1 MKKIIG
7 ISILCFSVSGCAGAA
22 FPMLDAVLTTL
33 SGADF
38 LTRTT
43 TDKGIVDH
51 GLDEVTGKDC
61 KVSNIIKDKEICEDK
76 LIKQMEKLTCDT
88 FRFDKDG
95 NVYCVEKAEEYKRPN
110 YKLQY

>member
-7 ISILCFSVSGCAGAA
+7 ISIICFTVSGCAGGA
-22 FPMLDAVLTTL
+22 FPLVDVILTTI

-38 LTRTT
+38 VTRTT

-61 KVSNIIKDKEICEDK
+61 KVSNIIKDKEICEDN
-76 LIKQMEKLTCDT
+76 LIKQMEELNCDT
-88 FRFDKDG
+88 FRFKEDG
-95 NVYCVEKAEEYKRPN
+95 EVYCVEETRYKRPN
-110 YKLQY
+110 YLLHY

>member
-7 ISILCFSVSGCAGAA
+7 IFIICFSVAGCAAGA
-22 FPMLDAVLTTL
+22 FPIVDAILTTL

-38 LTRTT
+38 VTRTT

-51 GLDEVTGKDC
+51 GLDEVTGKNC
-61 KVSNIIKDKEICEDK
+61 KVSNLIKDKEICEDK
-76 LIKQMEKLTCDT
+76 LIKQMEELDCDT
-88 FRFDKDG
+88 FRFNEDG
-95 NVYCVEKAEEYKRPN
+95 EVYCVEKAEEYKRFN

>member
-7 ISILCFSVSGCAGAA
+7 ISIICFSVSGCAGGAA
-22 FPMLDAVLTTL
+22 PLVEALFTTFG
-33 SGADF
+33 GADF
-38 LTRTT
+38 ITRTA

-51 GLDEVTGKDC
+51 GLDSATGKDC
-61 KVSNIIKDKEICEDK
+61 RFSNLIKDKEICEDK